1 MRKPIV
7 IIEKEE
13 TVPAEIL
20 SWASSHSVP
29 VIHENSSV
37 GKTPVA
43 AEKSGD
49 DNPISDY
56 DYVIEY
62 SEDITTDYL
71 DTAYCHAHNLP
82 ADITSTS
89 RLVIREIG
97 PEDLD
102 SYREILCKYPEAVSD
117 PTLLNL
123 PFDEFKDR
131 HLAYMK
137 YSYSLLGYGIW
148 GIFLKNTEDDI
159 TSKMIGIAG
168 LDGTGIPSLSY
179 ALFEEYQG
187 MGYASEA
194 CKAII
199 DYAVC
204 NHEINRINLCVK
216 QDNTSSLKLA
226 RKLITLYPDT
236 LSILE
241 ERP

>member
-13 TVPAEIL
+13 TIPAEIL

-29 VIHENSSV
+29 VIQEHSSV

-117 PTLLNL
+117 PTLLDL
-123 PFDEFKDR
+123 PFNEFKDR

-194 CKAII
+194 CMAIL
-199 DYAVC
+199 DYASRVL
-204 NHEINRINLCVK
+204 EIKNINLYVK
-216 QDNTSSLKLA
+216 QYNIPSLKLA
-226 RKLITLYPDT
+226 RMLKSVYPCLI
-236 LSILE
+236 SIME
-241 ERP
+241 ENK